1 MKRYQAVFSALFLTG
16 LFSLSALNLYRER
29 AVLKAKFDDIA
40 RPKAASELKS
50 YTRQL
55 DGVLSQTLVG
65 GHRWNELYGTV
76 YRAIGKNEENSFKY
90 VRDKDSVLYAGNFY
104 NTSNLSAPGIA
115 GRMRRLQDS
124 LKDKGTKLVVIMY
137 PTKYREDWSRGYYG
151 IPYNNFNAYGDEVL
165 RYLRRYDVDY
175 IDVRDVFREADMKAT
190 EIFYR
195 TDHHWTVPSAFYA
208 TGKIVDHLNRKDD
221 ANLDPDGFYRDLN
234 NYTIET
240 YGNVYMG
247 SQGRDAGQ
255 LYSGELDDYSFIF
268 PKFDTQYRYYC
279 RYRGGREGSAEGD
292 MEQALISRKYLNK
305 KDLYDREMNNG
316 YIQGVVRFD
325 QIDNKLNPDGPS
337 ALFIRDSYSSPGA
350 TFLSPMFSRIELLW
364 SLHYN
369 PSGKGSI
376 QEMLE
381 SKHFDYVFVALALD
395 NFTNEGTPFYIED
408 PKAAETGDEDVVGQG
423 KDPAAQ

>member
-29 AVLKAKFDDIA
+29 AVLKTKIDGIA

-76 YRAIGKNEENSFKY
+76 YRALGKNEENSFKY

-208 TGKIVDHLNRKDD
+208 TGKIVDHLNRKYD

-240 YGNVYMG
+240 YANIYMG
-247 SQGRDAGQ
+247 RREEMRDRF
-255 LYSGELDDYSFIF
+255 YSGELDDYSFIF
-268 PKFDTQYRYYC
+268 PKFDTQYHYYC

-325 QIDNKLNPDGPS
+325 QIDNKLNPDVRRRSLSEIPILLRLPPS
-337 ALFIRDSYSSPGA
+337 FRRCSRALSYSGRCTITRAEKAVFRRCSSLSISTMSLWRLRWITSP
-350 TFLSPMFSRIELLW
+350 TRERLSILKIRRR
-364 SLHYN
+364 
-369 PSGKGSI
+369 
-376 QEMLE
+376 
-381 SKHFDYVFVALALD
+381 
-395 NFTNEGTPFYIED
+395 
-408 PKAAETGDEDVVGQG
+408 PKTVM
-423 KDPAAQ
+423 KM

>member
-165 RYLRRYDVDY
+165 R
-175 IDVRDVFREADMKAT
+175 
-190 EIFYR
+190 
-195 TDHHWTVPSAFYA
+195 
-208 TGKIVDHLNRKDD
+208 
-221 ANLDPDGFYRDLN
+221 
-234 NYTIET
+234 
-240 YGNVYMG
+240 
-247 SQGRDAGQ
+247 
-255 LYSGELDDYSFIF
+255 
-268 PKFDTQYRYYC
+268 
-279 RYRGGREGSAEGD
+279 
-292 MEQALISRKYLNK
+292 
-305 KDLYDREMNNG
+305 
-316 YIQGVVRFD
+316 
-325 QIDNKLNPDGPS
+325 
-337 ALFIRDSYSSPGA
+337 
-350 TFLSPMFSRIELLW
+350 
-364 SLHYN
+364 
-369 PSGKGSI
+369 
-376 QEMLE
+376 
-381 SKHFDYVFVALALD
+381 
-395 NFTNEGTPFYIED
+395 
-408 PKAAETGDEDVVGQG
+408 
-423 KDPAAQ
+423 